1 MMVRVLLTLLLGFG
15 AGPLLA
21 APPQVEGEQ
30 PATTTAPDAP
40 APEGRADVPD
50 ERRADAY
57 YEFMRGLRLEGRGE
71 SAAAAAAYQRALES
85 DPDSAEIRAT
95 LAGLYARERRLD
107 EAVAIAREA
116 LTLEPDNVAAHL
128 VLGMVFSAL
137 SQDDGDPEAAENRAL
152 AITHLERALADQPGE
167 LGLALTL
174 GRLYV
179 ENREYP
185 RAIERLEGVVE
196 EAPMATEAVYLLAEA
211 QAASGAPQTAI
222 RTLQDGLRIQPD
234 FYRGWVALAE
244 LLEQDRRW
252 TEAAE
257 AYAKAASLG
266 SVGFR
271 VPLRRARALSAAGE
285 REAARDVLADLAEEY
300 PTEPAVLYALSEEQR
315 DLGDLDAAL
324 ATAERL
330 RGLDPDSL
338 RGAYAVALV
347 HEERRDYAEVVSTL
361 DPVVDRAL
369 ERRPLSAAL
378 LPLQLHLGTAYQEL
392 GEFDEAIATFER
404 ALESPG
410 GEPAV
415 RVSLVQVNLAAGRA
429 ARAVEVAAEAVE
441 KYPDDTRFVRLQARA
456 LHEDGRE
463 DDAIETLSAAIDRR
477 PDDVGLHLTLAGLYS
492 ESGQIDEG
500 VALLDRAAG
509 RFPDEVTVPFQLG
522 AVLET
527 AERYDEAE
535 QAFRRALELDPEH
548 APTLNYLGYMFADR
562 GVRLDEAVDLL
573 KRAVAQE
580 PDNGSYLDSLG
591 WAYYQ
596 LDRLEEART
605 YLSRAADLLQRNS
618 VVQDHFGDLLAR
630 LDDTEGAVDAWRRAL
645 EGDGTGIDR
654 DTIERKIERATR
666 R

>member
-1 MMVRVLLTLLLGFG
+1 MARVLLTLLLGFG

-30 PATTTAPDAP
+30 PATTTAPNAP
-40 APEGRADVPD
+40 GPEARADPPE

-71 SAAAAAAYQRALES
+71 SAAAAAAYRRALES

-116 LTLEPDNVAAHL
+116 LTLEPDNTAAHL
-128 VLGMVFSAL
+128 VLGMVFSTL
-137 SQDDGDPEAAENRAL
+137 SQDDDPEAAENRGL

-211 QAASGAPQTAI
+211 QAASGAPETAI
-222 RTLQDGLRIQPD
+222 RTLQDGLRIQPE

-257 AYAKAASLG
+257 AYAEAARLG

-315 DLGDLDAAL
+315 GLGDLDAAM

-330 RGLDPDSL
+330 RRLDPDSL

-369 ERRPLSAAL
+369 EQRPVSAAL
-378 LPLQLHLGTAYQEL
+378 LPLQLHLGTAYEQL
-392 GEFDEAIATFER
+392 GEFDEAIETYER
-404 ALESPG
+404 ALGSPG

-429 ARAVEVAAEAVE
+429 ARAAEVAAEAVE
-441 KYPDDTRFVRLQARA
+441 RYPDDMRFVRLQARA
-456 LHEDGRE
+456 LYEDRRE
-463 DDAIETLSAAIDRR
+463 DEAIQALSTAIQRR
-477 PDDVGLHLTLAGLYS
+477 PDEVGLHLTLAGLYS
-492 ESGQIDEG
+492 ESGRIDEG

-527 AERYDEAE
+527 GERYDEAE

-596 LDRLEEART
+596 LDQLEEART
-605 YLSRAADLLQRNS
+605 YLSRAANLLRRNS

-630 LDDTEGAVDAWRRAL
+630 LNDTEGAIDAWRRAL

-654 DTIERKIERATR
+654 DSIERKIERATR